1 MEGQKPA
8 AAMWNLFFVVVF
20 VLSHVQSGLAVERR
34 YVRAS
39 ANIGGDG
46 RSWEFPYQYLNEA
59 LDDAQRDRNITEIWV
74 AGGVYYPNYGYPDRE
89 GAFALV
95 PGVAVYG
102 GFIGYE
108 THLTPPWERVSESIL
123 SGDIGVQGDS
133 SDNNYSVVLLSPGY
147 SGCMLDN
154 FTIEGGNGTW
164 GGGIQFTLF
173 NDHTRISNCTFR
185 DNYARWGGAMFVG
198 DCIDAQVINCVFE
211 GNSAGSGGA
220 AYCSGQGSRMGFTNT
235 LFAHNDAGG
244 GGALVVNSGPLPII
258 RNCTFAQNVATDGD
272 GGAIYLGTESVTE
285 VANSIFSE
293 NSPSHFY
300 EEVAETLLISY
311 SCIQYGWKWEDIDG
325 NIADDPRF
333 VSPTSGDFHLS
344 PNSDCIDA
352 GDNRA
357 LPWKL
362 PFDLDLNRRVLDD
375 PRTDDTGRRSQRR
388 PDAIVDMGCYEFQ
401 P

>member
-1 MEGQKPA
+1 MTDRSRVGVMCALFALLASALMIAEPA
-8 AAMWNLFFVVVF
+8 MAQN
-20 VLSHVQSGLAVERR
+20 RR

-46 RSWEFPYQYLNEA
+46 RSWDFPYQYLNEA

-74 AGGVYYPNYGYPDRE
+74 AGGVYHPNYGYPDRE

-123 SGDIGVQGDS
+123 SGDIGVKGDN

-154 FTIEGGNGTW
+154 FTIEGGNGRW
-164 GGGIQFTLF
+164 GGGIQFTIF
-173 NDHTRISNCTFR
+173 NDHTTISNCTFR
-185 DNYARWGGAMFVG
+185 DNYARWGGGLFLGNCIGARIVNCDFEANSSGAGGAVYCTGVGASMNFV
-198 DCIDAQVINCVFE
+198 NCRVA
-211 GNSAGSGGA
+211 GNSA
-220 AYCSGQGSRMGFTNT
+220 
-235 LFAHNDAGG
+235 DVGG
-244 GGALVVNSGPLPII
+244 GLAVNSGPLPTI

-293 NSPSHFY
+293 NFPSHFY
-300 EEVAETLLISY
+300 EEVAGTLLISY

-325 NIADDPRF
+325 NIASSPRF
-333 VSPTSGDFHLS
+333 VSPTSGDFRLS
-344 PNSDCIDA
+344 RDSNCIDA

-357 LPWKL
+357 LPWRF

-375 PRTDDTGRRSQRR
+375 PHMDDTGRRSQRR
-388 PDAIVDMGCYEFQ
+388 PSAIVDMGCYEFQ